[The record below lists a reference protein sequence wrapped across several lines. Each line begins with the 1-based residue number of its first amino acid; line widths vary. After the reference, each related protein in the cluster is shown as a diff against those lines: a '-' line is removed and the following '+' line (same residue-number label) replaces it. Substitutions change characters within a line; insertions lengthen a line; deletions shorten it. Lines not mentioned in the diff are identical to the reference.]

1 MRAHFLLEAEF
12 WVAVAFLIFIGV
24 LVYVGVPKLLTKALD
39 NRARRVQAELDE
51 ARRLKEEAQKLLA
64 EYQGKQRQAETEAAG
79 IIEGAKAEAERI
91 AAEARAKMEEF
102 VARRSKMAETKI
114 AQAEAQAVADVRAAA
129 AEAAVSAA
137 EKILSEFGKGKVAD
151 DLIARGI
158 GDVKAKLN

>member
-1 MRAHFLLEAEF
+1 MLADAET
-12 WVAVAFLIFIGV
+12 WVAIGFLIFIGI
-24 LVYVGVPKLLTKALD
+24 LVYVGVPKMILGALD
-39 NRARRVQAELDE
+39 DRARRVQNELDE

-64 EYQGKQRQAETEAAG
+64 EYQGKQKQAESEAAS

-91 AAEARAKMEEF
+91 ASEAHAKMEDF
-102 VARRSKMAETKI
+102 VARRTKMAETKI

-129 AEAAVSAA
+129 AEAAVTAA
-137 EKILSEFGKGKVAD
+137 EKILTDTVKGKVAD